1 MAKTDIIAKIQ
12 ANAAIATKAEAGKV
26 LDAVLGAIQESLAG
40 GEALTLTGFGT
51 FKVSERAARTG
62 RDPRTG
68 NPINIPAS
76 KAVRFT
82 PGKTLKDAV
91 K

>member
-12 ANAAIATKAEAGKV
+12 AHAGIATKVEAGKV
-26 LDAVLGAIQESLAG
+26 LDAVLAAIQESLVG
-40 GEALTLTGFGT
+40 GEALTLTGFGA
-51 FKVSERAARTG
+51 FKVTERAARTG

-68 NPINIPAS
+68 KAIEIPAS
-76 KAVRFT
+76 KVVRFT

>member
-12 ANAAIATKAEAGKV
+12 ANAGIATKAEAGKV
-26 LDAVLGAIQESLAG
+26 LDAVLASIQESLTG
-40 GEALTLTGFGT
+40 GEALTLTGFGA

-68 NPINIPAS
+68 NPIDIPAS

>member
-68 NPINIPAS
+68 NPIDIPAS

>member
-12 ANAAIATKAEAGKV
+12 ANAALATKAEAGKV

-68 NPINIPAS
+68 NPIDIPAS

>member
-1 MAKTDIIAKIQ
+1 
-12 ANAAIATKAEAGKV
+12 
-26 LDAVLGAIQESLAG
+26 
-40 GEALTLTGFGT
+40 
-51 FKVSERAARTG
+51 VSERAARTG

-68 NPINIPAS
+68 KAIDIPAS

-82 PGKTLKDAV
+82 PGKSLKEAV

>member
-12 ANAAIATKAEAGKV
+12 ANAGIATKAEAGKV
-26 LDAVLGAIQESLAG
+26 LDSVLEAIQDSLAA

-68 NPINIPAS
+68 KAIDIPAS

>member
-26 LDAVLGAIQESLAG
+26 LDAVLSAIQESLAG

-68 NPINIPAS
+68 NPIDIPAS

>member
-1 MAKTDIIAKIQ
+1 MKT
-12 ANAAIATKAEAGKV
+12 
-26 LDAVLGAIQESLAG
+26 LMLAL
-40 GEALTLTGFGT
+40 AFLTLTGFGT

-68 NPINIPAS
+68 NPIDIPAS

>member
-26 LDAVLGAIQESLAG
+26 LDAVLAAIQESLAG
-40 GEALTLTGFGT
+40 GEALTLTGFGA

-68 NPINIPAS
+68 NPIDIAAC

>member
-26 LDAVLGAIQESLAG
+26 LDAVLAAIQESLAG

-68 NPINIPAS
+68 NPIDIPAS

-82 PGKTLKDAV
+82 PGKNLKDAV

>member
-12 ANAAIATKAEAGKV
+12 ANAGIATKTEAGKV
-26 LDAVLGAIQESLAG
+26 LDAVLGAIQESLVG
-40 GEALTLTGFGT
+40 GDALTLTGFCT
-51 FKVSERAARTG
+51 FKVSQRAARTG

-68 NPINIPAS
+68 NPIEIPAS

>member
-12 ANAAIATKAEAGKV
+12 ANAGIATKAEAGKV
-26 LDAVLGAIQESLAG
+26 LGAVLSAIQEGLAAG
-40 GEALTLTGFGT
+40 DALTLTGFGA

-68 NPINIPAS
+68 KAIDIPAT
-76 KAVRFT
+76 KVVRFT

>member
-26 LDAVLGAIQESLAG
+26 LDAVLAAIQESLAG

-68 NPINIPAS
+68 NPIDIPAS